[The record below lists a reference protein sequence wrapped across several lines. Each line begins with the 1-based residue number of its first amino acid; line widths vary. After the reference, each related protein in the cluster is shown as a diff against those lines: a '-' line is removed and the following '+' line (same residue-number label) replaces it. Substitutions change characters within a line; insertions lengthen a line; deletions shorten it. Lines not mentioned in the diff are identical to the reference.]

1 MPSNADDEL
10 ARKLAVLRATYVA
23 DGPRRLA
30 ELWSAFAR
38 VQNGDVAA
46 LTDLSDRL
54 HRLAGTGGAY
64 GLARV
69 TEHARAAE
77 GSCRALMN
85 ATRSPAVSDMDVLRA
100 QIQNLAD
107 AFAEADTQE

>member
-1 MPSNADDEL
+1 MPAGADDEL
-10 ARKLAVLRATYVA
+10 ARKLAALRATYVA
-23 DGPRRLA
+23 DGPRRMA

-38 VQNGDVAA
+38 VQTGDVAA

-64 GLARV
+64 GLVSV

-77 GSCRALMN
+77 GSCRTLLSA
-85 ATRSPAVSDMDVLRA
+85 ARSPAASDMDVLRA

>member
-1 MPSNADDEL
+1 MAGDDEL
-10 ARKLAVLRATYVA
+10 QRKLRVLRQSYVD
-23 DGPRRLA
+23 DGPRRMA

-46 LTDLSDRL
+46 IADLGERL

-69 TEHARAAE
+69 TEYARGAEAQCQAIRSAGRAA
-77 GSCRALMN
+77 N
-85 ATRSPAVSDMDVLRA
+85 AAECESLRGA
-100 QIQNLAD
+100 IQNLAT
-107 AFAEADTQE
+107 AFAEASTGE